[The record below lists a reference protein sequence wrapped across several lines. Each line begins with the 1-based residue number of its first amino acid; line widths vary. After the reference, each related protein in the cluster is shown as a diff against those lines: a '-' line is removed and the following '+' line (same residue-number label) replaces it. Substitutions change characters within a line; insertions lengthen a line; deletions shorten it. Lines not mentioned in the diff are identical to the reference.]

1 MKKRNNTLL
10 TLVFSLLLIF
20 SQFNFPQTNPSSEEI
35 FFAFITDIHIQ
46 PERNAIQGFDK
57 AIDEINK
64 LNPEFVITGGDLIY
78 DALGVGYE
86 RADSL
91 FNIYVDMTKRI
102 NSKTYN
108 TIGNHDIFG
117 WYEKSKVSRDHTEFG
132 KVMYEKRLGK
142 TYYSFNHKNIKVF
155 VLDSVEEIPEKGK
168 YYGYIND
175 EQIQWLKEELS
186 KTDTTTLLIISTHIP
201 FITTLSQIRGGSMVA
216 NERGLVV
223 ENAKEVLELFNKHN
237 LRLVLQ
243 GHLHYYEELNI
254 MNKVKFITGG
264 AVSGRWWLGDNQ
276 GLQEGFVVIRIK
288 GNEINAQYV
297 DYGWEVK

>member
-1 MKKRNNTLL
+1 MKPIKRIFAFILIYVF
-10 TLVFSLLLIF
+10 VFSSNF
-20 SQFNFPQTNPSSEEI
+20 THSQTISDEEI
-35 FFAFITDIHIQ
+35 FFAFIADIHVQ
-46 PERNAIQGFDK
+46 PERNGIQGFSK
-57 AIDEINK
+57 CIDA
-64 LNPEFVITGGDLIY
+64 LNELKPEFVLTGGDLIY

-102 NSKTYN
+102 NAQVYN

-117 WYEKSKVSRDHTEFG
+117 WYQKSNVSRDHSEFG
-132 KVMYEKRLGK
+132 KIMYEKRLGK
-142 TYYSFNHKNIKVF
+142 TYYSFTHKYIKIF
-155 VLDSVEEIPEKGK
+155 VLDSIEEVPEKGK

-175 EQIQWLKEELS
+175 EQLEWIKNELS

-201 FITTLSQIRGGSMVA
+201 FITTLSQIRGGSMTA

-223 ENAKEVLELFNKHN
+223 ENAKEVLELFKNHN
-237 LRLVLQ
+237 LKLVLQ

-254 MNKVKFITGG
+254 QNKIKFLTGG
-264 AVSGRWWLGDNQ
+264 AVSGRWWRGDNQ
-276 GLQEGFVVIRIK
+276 GLQEGFVLIK
-288 GNEINAQYV
+288 IKDNQIDAKYY

>member
-1 MKKRNNTLL
+1 MSIIQKQFTFL
-10 TLVFSLLLIF
+10 FIIILILSSNLIY
-20 SQFNFPQTNPSSEEI
+20 SQSSNDDEI
-35 FFAFITDIHIQ
+35 FFTFITDTHVQ
-46 PERNAIQGFDK
+46 PERNAIQGFNK

-64 LNPEFVITGGDLIY
+64 LNPDFVITGGDLIY

-91 FNIYVDMTKRI
+91 FNIYSEMIKKI
-102 NSKTYN
+102 NSPVYN
-108 TIGNHDIFG
+108 TIGNHDVFG
-117 WYEKSKVSRDHTEFG
+117 WYEKSKVPRDHKEFG
-132 KVMYEKRLGK
+132 KQMYKNRLGK
-142 TYYSFNHKNIKVF
+142 TYYSFTYKGIKIF
-155 VLDSVEEIPEKGK
+155 VLDSIEEVPEKGK
-168 YYGYIND
+168 YYGYINK
-175 EQIQWLKEELS
+175 EQIEWLKDELN
-186 KTDTTTLLIISTHIP
+186 KTDTTTMLIISTHIP

-288 GNEINAQYV
+288 DNEINAQYV